1 MLKND
6 FIQTSYLVETKHPV
20 GELSFLVPT
29 MMGPDEN
36 GVEQI
41 SIVPQ
46 KKFFELGTR
55 RVKSKFN
62 SELEDDLSR
71 LHGISVEDEVNRAL
85 QREMEIGINRDLFS
99 KYRELGE
106 KSFMSSLSKWHLF
119 VRKFF
124 ESFVPYFHVDPK
136 TESDTVIKK
145 ILSTSSYILR
155 KNRMKSP
162 DFIVCD
168 QRTFSVIAESKSF
181 AFTSNNQV
189 MEDYHSISLKGNIN
203 GRILVFVNPYLDSG
217 ILIGVRSDV
226 NNPLVSIPHSE
237 PVEETFTSDD
247 WGHMTPVKHKVLS
260 QKMVIVDSPNAENS
274 FFFVPVSHKSLPF
287 WKKILNLHS

>member
-29 MMGPDEN
+29 MMEPDEN

-55 RVKSKFN
+55 RVKYKFN

-71 LHGISVEDEVNRAL
+71 LHGISVEDEVNRGL

-119 VRKFF
+119 IRKIFK
-124 ESFVPYFHVDPK
+124 SFVPYFHVDPK
-136 TESDTVIKK
+136 TESDAVIKK

-155 KNRMKSP
+155 KNRMRSP

-168 QRTFSVIAESKSF
+168 QRTFSVIAEGKSF

-217 ILIGVRSDV
+217 ILIGVKSDV
-226 NNPLVSIPHSE
+226 NNPLVSIPYSE

-247 WGHMTPVKHKVLS
+247 WGHMVSVKHKVLS
-260 QKMVIVDSPNAENS
+260 QRMAIVYSPNAENS
-274 FFFVPVSHKSLPF
+274 FFFVSVSHKSLAF